1 MPAAGVPLSPRTNLG
16 RRGLRAT
23 GNTAA
28 ITPGRGQFM
37 VAVLE
42 GGNGGTGNT
51 AAITPGRGQFTVAVL
66 EGGNGG
72 FSSSKIKIQRH
83 YY

>member
-1 MPAAGVPLSPRTNLG
+1 
-16 RRGLRAT
+16 
-23 GNTAA
+23 
-28 ITPGRGQFM
+28 M

-72 FSSSKIKIQRH
+72 LQELVCPQGGEGSGSTGGSSEFNKTVRACVIPQAEIKRS
-83 YY
+83 